1 MIGGRETP
9 EELDDRARA
18 HEDDDF
24 MISINEK
31 ERLTERQRITEC

>member
-9 EELDDRARA
+9 EELDDLVRV

-24 MISINEK
+24 MIPTNEK
-31 ERLTERQRITEC
+31 E